1 MTALGDRGVEP
12 VTDPVNT
19 RKKPDEGGTARAAA
33 SSTGDAAVADD
44 APSTPVAERLKA
56 VAGVVAP
63 TTLIAAL
70 LYYYGYVTTNARFA
84 YFGVDLST
92 LRMSTQDLAMRSVA
106 ALYVPVAGLL
116 AAGLAGYWLHSATT
130 AALAHRKRT
139 KFVRR
144 IGWLAIAAGAALSVR
159 AVVGIVVPSI
169 AENEFPGSTALSL
182 GLGALLIAYGRH
194 LLLGASADQH
204 RSPQQRRLERVS
216 WALVAGIAVLS
227 LFWLTNSFAGAYGRG
242 QADAD
247 SRQLVTRPSVI
258 LDTKER
264 LYLRYPGVEETQL
277 PAEQDQQFRY
287 RYRGL
292 RLLIESDARLFLIPE
307 RWREGGQVLV
317 LPHDNG
323 VRVQFGR

>member
-1 MTALGDRGVEP
+1 MTRGKPATDSEHAVGMSDKGD
-12 VTDPVNT
+12 
-19 RKKPDEGGTARAAA
+19 TARAAA

-44 APSTPVAERLKA
+44 VPSTPIAERLKA

-84 YFGVDLST
+84 YFGVDLTT

-116 AAGLAGYWLHSATT
+116 AAGLAGYWLHSAAT
-130 AALAHRKRT
+130 AALARGKRA
-139 KFVRR
+139 KLLRR
-144 IGWLAIAAGAALSVR
+144 IGWLVIAAGTALFIR

-169 AENEFPGSTALSL
+169 AENEFPGITPLSL
-182 GLGALLIAYGRH
+182 GLGALLVAYGRH
-194 LLLGASADQH
+194 LVLGASEDQN
-204 RSPQQRRLERVS
+204 RSQERRRERVA
-216 WALVAGIAVLS
+216 WALVSGIAVLS

-247 SRQLVTRPSVI
+247 SRQLATRPSVT

-264 LYLRYPGVEETQL
+264 
-277 PAEQDQQFRY
+277 
-287 RYRGL
+287 
-292 RLLIESDARLFLIPE
+292 
-307 RWREGGQVLV
+307 
-317 LPHDNG
+317 
-323 VRVQFGR
+323 

>member
-1 MTALGDRGVEP
+1 MSDEGDTARPAESSAGDR
-12 VTDPVNT
+12 
-19 RKKPDEGGTARAAA
+19 
-33 SSTGDAAVADD
+33 AVADD
-44 APSTPVAERLKA
+44 APITPIAERLRA
-56 VAGVVAP
+56 IAGVVAP

-92 LRMSTQDLAMRSVA
+92 LRLSTQDLAMRSVA
-106 ALYVPVAGLL
+106 ALYVPVAVLL
-116 AAGLAGYWLHSATT
+116 AASLAGYWLYSTAS
-130 AALAHRKRT
+130 AALARGQHT
-139 KFVRR
+139 KLLRR
-144 IGWLAIAAGAALSVR
+144 SGWLAIAAGATLLVR
-159 AVVGIVVPSI
+159 AVVGIVAPSI
-169 AENEFPGSTALSL
+169 AENEFPGVTPLSL
-182 GLGALLIAYGRH
+182 GLGALLVAYGRH
-194 LLLGASADQH
+194 LVVGTAADQN
-204 RSPQQRRLERVS
+204 RSPQRRRLERVA
-216 WALVAGIAVLS
+216 WALVSGIAVLS

-247 SRQLVTRPSVI
+247 SRQLATRPSVI

-264 LYLRYPGVEETQL
+264 LYLRYAGVEETQL
-277 PAEQDQQFRY
+277 PAEQGQEFRY